1 METSIQI
8 SRGLMEKLRA
18 LKLYSKESYEEVI
31 WELIEDRMELSEDTK
46 KNIAIS
52 EDQMVK
58 REIVSLE
65 EIKRKNKL

>member
-1 METSIQI
+1 
-8 SRGLMEKLRA
+8 MEKLRA